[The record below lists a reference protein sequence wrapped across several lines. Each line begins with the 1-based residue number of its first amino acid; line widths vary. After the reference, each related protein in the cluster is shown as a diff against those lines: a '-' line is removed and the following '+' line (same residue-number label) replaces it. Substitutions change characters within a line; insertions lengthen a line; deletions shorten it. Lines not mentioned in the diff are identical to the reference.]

1 MVFELL
7 GNGFPT
13 EIIINILADI
23 ALDSLNELLCFQ
35 SALVQRLHFL
45 QQAVAQLMQI
55 LYRHQGRRDH
65 DPDSLLQPKIL
76 HIQQLAFRRLA
87 DDPPEAKQDRIG
99 GVLRQYFVFQTNEKL
114 VHILAQRL
122 KGIAFGQ
129 NGPFEKPRLAD
140 GQLRAQR
147 GIVAVNGQR
156 PPADIALGDLL
167 QLHAAGAQLIDADAA
182 AVNADQ
188 ALNAEL
194 PLQDPHQ
201 LLAAGKDLID
211 VFFLSILRM
220 QNGSNAVLVIKYR

>member
-1 MVFELL
+1 MV
-7 GNGFPT
+7 
-13 EIIINILADI
+13 
-23 ALDSLNELLCFQ
+23 
-35 SALVQRLHFL
+35 H
-45 QQAVAQLMQI
+45 
-55 LYRHQGRRDH
+55 
-65 DPDSLLQPKIL
+65 
-76 HIQQLAFRRLA
+76 
-87 DDPPEAKQDRIG
+87 
-99 GVLRQYFVFQTNEKL
+99 
-114 VHILAQRL
+114 L
-122 KGIAFGQ
+122 K
-129 NGPFEKPRLAD
+129 N
-140 GQLRAQR
+140 RAQR